1 MRASWALLLVAACVV
16 VYANGLTG
24 AFAYDDKAIVRDNLR
39 LRSVS
44 KVGELFTTQY
54 FGGPPGTGTAY
65 RPVLLLSFAV
75 QWWIHGGEPLAY
87 HAVNV
92 LLHAAATLLFAALL
106 LRLGAAPPLA
116 VGAALLFA
124 VHPIHVEAVT
134 GVVGRGET
142 LSAVLGFAFLLA
154 SLRFAHPATRRR
166 RWRWLLL
173 ALSLYALAVLTKE
186 SAAVAPAL
194 LMLCLMAR
202 DARPRELAARAGAAL
217 RRGLAVYAG
226 CAAVLAATFV
236 LRAHVLGGPLKAPGT
251 GIFALENPLA
261 PLAWPERV
269 RNACALFFRYLGR
282 MAFPLRLSADESAWS
297 IRLLAPHGVL
307 GWACAGLLG
316 GLALLSLWRLARGAE
331 TPGPHDRR
339 LAALGFLWLG
349 LASLPTSNLA
359 FPTGTIFAERLA
371 YWPSAGFC
379 LIAAAWILG
388 AARSLE
394 GADVPRSRLAVLAAC
409 ALLCGV
415 RTVIRNPVWNGD
427 EALFS
432 NMVRVSPE
440 SAKAHYD
447 FAYMSAEKGDLRTA
461 LAHYT
466 RATEIYPGYWD
477 AWAGRG
483 RMERELGDLAASE
496 AAYAES
502 LRLAPFA
509 ENGYFGVGMAKEG
522 LGDLA
527 GAERAYRD
535 GLRGHPQSLPLAF
548 RLALVLS
555 AEGRPGALHAFH
567 RALAIEPGSLPARTA
582 YADWLARAGRLK
594 EARAQIADVLRRGP
608 RYAPARA
615 LESKIQDPKSK
626 PD

>member
-1 MRASWALLLVAACVV
+1 MRLSWALFLAAACVV

-24 AFAYDDKAIVRDNLR
+24 AFTYDDKAIVRDNLR

-44 KVGELFTTQY
+44 RAGELFTTQY

-65 RPVLLLSFAV
+65 RPILLLSFAL
-75 QWWIHGGEPLAY
+75 QWWIHGGEPLAF
-87 HAVNV
+87 HSANV

-106 LRLGAAPPLA
+106 LRLGASPPLA
-116 VGAALLFA
+116 VGAGLLFA

-142 LSAVLGFAFLLA
+142 QSAVLGFAFLLA
-154 SLRFAHPATRRR
+154 SLRFVDARSRGRRG
-166 RWRWLLL
+166 RWLLL
-173 ALSLYALAVLTKE
+173 ALVAYALASLTKE

-202 DARPRELAARAGAAL
+202 DPETRGLSVARRAWNAL
-217 RRGLAVYAG
+217 RRGLPVYLG
-226 CAAVLAATFV
+226 SAAVLAATFV
-236 LRAHVLGGPLKAPGT
+236 VRARVLGGPLRAAGT

-261 PLAWPERV
+261 PLPWPERA
-269 RNACALFFRYLGR
+269 RNACDLFFRYLGR
-282 MAFPLRLSADESAWS
+282 MAFPLRLSSDESVWS
-297 IRLLAPHGVL
+297 IPLLPPRALL
-307 GWACAGLLG
+307 GWACAGLLC
-316 GLALLSLWRLARGAE
+316 LLVILSVGRLR
-331 TPGPHDRR
+331 DRSVP
-339 LAALGFLWLG
+339 AFGFLWLC
-349 LASLPTSNLA
+349 LASLPTANLA

-379 LIAAAWILG
+379 LIAAAWIVG
-388 AARSLE
+388 SARFL
-394 GADVPRSRLAVLAAC
+394 ADVTGARVAVLAAC
-409 ALLCGV
+409 ALAFSV
-415 RTVIRNPVWNGD
+415 RTVIRNPVWDGD

-432 NMVRVSPE
+432 NMVRVSPD

-466 RATEIYPGYWD
+466 RATQIYPGYWD

-483 RMERELGDLAASE
+483 RMERELGDFAASE

-509 ENGYFGVGMAKEG
+509 ENGYFGVGMARES
-522 LGDLA
+522 LGDLP

-582 YADWLARAGRLK
+582 YAEWLARAGRRD
-594 EARAQIADVLRRGP
+594 EARAQLAEVLRRGP
-608 RYAPARA
+608 KYEPALR
-615 LESKIQDPKSK
+615 LRSKLQDPKSK
-626 PD
+626 MD

>member
-1 MRASWALLLVAACVV
+1 MRLSWALFLAAACVV

-24 AFAYDDKAIVRDNLR
+24 AFTYDDKAIVRDNLR

-44 KVGELFTTQY
+44 RAGELFTTQY

-65 RPVLLLSFAV
+65 RPILLLSYAV
-75 QWWIHGGEPLAY
+75 QWWIHGGEPLAF

-92 LLHAAATLLFAALL
+92 LLHVAATLLFAALL

-116 VGAALLFA
+116 VGAGLLFA

-142 LSAVLGFAFLLA
+142 QSAVLGFAFLLA
-154 SLRFAHPATRRR
+154 SLRFVDAGPADRRR
-166 RWRWLLL
+166 RGRWLLL
-173 ALSLYALAVLTKE
+173 ALAAYALASLTKE

-194 LMLCLMAR
+194 LVLCLMAR
-202 DARPRELAARAGAAL
+202 DPETRGLLPRAWNAL
-217 RRGLAVYAG
+217 RRGLAVYLG

-236 LRAHVLGGPLKAPGT
+236 LRARVLGGPLRAAGT
-251 GIFALENPLA
+251 GIFPLENPLA
-261 PLAWPERV
+261 PLAWPERT
-269 RNACALFFRYLGR
+269 RNACALFFRYMGR
-282 MAFPLRLSADESAWS
+282 MAFPLRLSSDESAWS
-297 IRLLAPHGVL
+297 IPLLAPRDLL
-307 GWACAGLLG
+307 GWACAGLLCLL
-316 GLALLSLWRLARGAE
+316 LALSVWRLRARSVPAF
-331 TPGPHDRR
+331 
-339 LAALGFLWLG
+339 GFLWLCV
-349 LASLPTSNLA
+349 ASLPTANLA

-379 LIAAAWILG
+379 LIVAAWIVG
-388 AARSLE
+388 SARSL
-394 GADVPRSRLAVLAAC
+394 ADVAGARVAVLAAC
-409 ALLCGV
+409 ALAFSV
-415 RTVIRNPVWNGD
+415 RAVIRNPVWDSD

-432 NMVRVSPE
+432 NMVRVSPD

-447 FAYMSAEKGDLRTA
+447 FAYMSAEKGDARTA

-466 RATEIYPGYWD
+466 RATRIYPGYWD

-483 RMERELGDLAASE
+483 RMERDLGDFAASE

-509 ENGYFGVGMAKEG
+509 ENGYFGVGMAREG

-535 GLRGHPQSLPLAF
+535 GLRAHPQSLPLAF

-555 AEGRPGALHAFH
+555 AEGRPGALHEFH

-582 YADWLARAGRLK
+582 YAEWLARTGRL
-594 EARAQIADVLRRGP
+594 EESLAQLAEVLRRSP
-608 RYAPARA
+608 RYEPALR
-615 LESKIQDPKSK
+615 LRSKIQNPKAK
-626 PD
+626 MD

>member
-1 MRASWALLLVAACVV
+1 
-16 VYANGLTG
+16 
-24 AFAYDDKAIVRDNLR
+24 
-39 LRSVS
+39 
-44 KVGELFTTQY
+44 ELFTTQY

-92 LLHAAATLLFAALL
+92 LVHAAATLLFAALL
-106 LRLGAAPPLA
+106 LRMGAAPQLA

-142 LSAVLGFAFLLA
+142 QSAALGFAFLLA
-154 SLRFAHPATRRR
+154 SLRFSDPETRRR
-166 RWRWLLL
+166 RRRGRWLLL
-173 ALSLYALAVLTKE
+173 ALALYALAILTKE

-194 LMLCLMAR
+194 LMLCLMAS
-202 DARPRELAARAGAAL
+202 DPRPEGLAARAWAAL
-217 RRGLAVYAG
+217 RRGRAVYAG

-236 LRAHVLGGPLKAPGT
+236 LRSRVLGGPLKAAGT

-261 PLAWPERV
+261 PLASAERV
-269 RNACALFFRYLGR
+269 LNACALFFRYLGR

-297 IRLLAPHGVL
+297 IRPLAPHGAL
-307 GWACAGLLG
+307 GWACAGLLCV
-316 GLALLSLWRLARGAE
+316 LVLLSFWRLGTRSV
-331 TPGPHDRR
+331 
-339 LAALGFLWLG
+339 AASEPRNQGIAGFGFLWLG

-388 AARSLE
+388 AARPLE
-394 GADVPRSRLAVLAAC
+394 DAEVPRGRLALLAVC
-409 ALLCGV
+409 ALLLGV

-483 RMERELGDLAASE
+483 RMERELGDFAASE

-502 LRLAPFA
+502 VRLAPFA

-535 GLRGHPQSLPLAF
+535 GLRGHPQSLPLAL
-548 RLALVLS
+548 RLALVL
-555 AEGRPGALHAFH
+555 AGEQRPGAVHAFH

-582 YADWLARAGRLK
+582 YADWLARAGRRE
-594 EARAQIADVLRRGP
+594 EALAQIHETLRRSP
-608 RYAPARA
+608 RYEPALR
-615 LESKIQDPKSK
+615 LQSKIQNRKSRI
-626 PD
+626 D

>member
-1 MRASWALLLVAACVV
+1 
-16 VYANGLTG
+16 
-24 AFAYDDKAIVRDNLR
+24 
-39 LRSVS
+39 
-44 KVGELFTTQY
+44 
-54 FGGPPGTGTAY
+54 
-65 RPVLLLSFAV
+65 
-75 QWWIHGGEPLAY
+75 
-87 HAVNV
+87 
-92 LLHAAATLLFAALL
+92 
-106 LRLGAAPPLA
+106 
-116 VGAALLFA
+116 
-124 VHPIHVEAVT
+124 
-134 GVVGRGET
+134 
-142 LSAVLGFAFLLA
+142 A
-154 SLRFAHPATRRR
+154 SLRFAESETRRR

-173 ALSLYALAVLTKE
+173 ALALYALAILTKE
-186 SAAVAPAL
+186 SAAVAPGL

-202 DARPRELAARAGAAL
+202 GPQREGLAARVWAAL
-217 RRGLAVYAG
+217 RRGREVYAG
-226 CAAVLAATFV
+226 CAVVLAATFV
-236 LRAHVLGGPLKAPGT
+236 LRARVLGGPLKAART

-269 RNACALFFRYLGR
+269 RNACALFFRYVGR
-282 MAFPLRLSADESAWS
+282 MALPVRLSADESAWS

-307 GWACAGLLG
+307 GWACAGLLCA
-316 GLALLSLWRLARGAE
+316 LVLLSLWRLKSRSLPAF
-331 TPGPHDRR
+331 
-339 LAALGFLWLG
+339 GFLWLG
-349 LASLPTSNLA
+349 LASLPTANLA

-388 AARSLE
+388 AGRCLE
-394 GADVPRSRLAVLAAC
+394 DAEAEAGVSRPRLVLLAAC
-409 ALLCGV
+409 AVLLGV

-483 RMERELGDLAASE
+483 RMERELGDFAASE

-548 RLALVLS
+548 RLALLL
-555 AEGRPGALHAFH
+555 AGEGRPGA
-567 RALAIEPGSLPARTA
+567 
-582 YADWLARAGRLK
+582 
-594 EARAQIADVLRRGP
+594 
-608 RYAPARA
+608 
-615 LESKIQDPKSK
+615 
-626 PD
+626 

>member
-1 MRASWALLLVAACVV
+1 MRPSWALFLAAACVV

-44 KVGELFTTQY
+44 KVGELFATQY

-92 LLHAAATLLFAALL
+92 LLHAAATLLFASLL

-142 LSAVLGFAFLLA
+142 QSAALGFAFLLA
-154 SLRFAHPATRRR
+154 SLRFADPATRRSR
-166 RWRWLLL
+166 GRWLLL
-173 ALSLYALAVLTKE
+173 ALALYALAILTKE

-194 LMLCLMAR
+194 LMLCLVAR
-202 DARPRELAARAGAAL
+202 DPRPEGLAARAWAAL
-217 RRGLAVYAG
+217 RRGRAVYAG

-236 LRAHVLGGPLKAPGT
+236 LRARILGGPLKAAGT

-307 GWACAGLLG
+307 GWACAGLLCA
-316 GLALLSLWRLARGAE
+316 LVLLSLWSLKSRSLPAF
-331 TPGPHDRR
+331 
-339 LAALGFLWLG
+339 GFLWLG

-379 LIAAAWILG
+379 LVAAAWIVG
-388 AARSLE
+388 AGRSLE
-394 GADVPRSRLAVLAAC
+394 LAEVSRSRLVLLAAC
-409 ALLCGV
+409 ALLLGV

-427 EALFS
+427 EALFA

-483 RMERELGDLAASE
+483 RMEREMGDFAASE

-548 RLALVLS
+548 RLALVL
-555 AEGRPGALHAFH
+555 AGEGRPGAVHAFH

-582 YADWLARAGRLK
+582 YAEWLARAGRVA
-594 EARAQIADVLRRGP
+594 EAREQVAETLRRAP
-608 RYAPARA
+608 RYAPA
-615 LESKIQDPKSK
+615 LTLQSKIQNPRSK
-626 PD
+626 ID

>member
-1 MRASWALLLVAACVV
+1 MRASWALFLAAACVV
-16 VYANGLTG
+16 VYANGLAG
-24 AFAYDDKAIVRDNLR
+24 AFTYDDKAIVRDNLR

-44 KVGELFTTQY
+44 RVGELFTTQY

-65 RPVLLLSFAV
+65 RPILLLSFAV
-75 QWWIHGGEPLAY
+75 QWWIHGGEPLAF

-92 LLHAAATLLFAALL
+92 LMHAAATLLFAELL
-106 LRLGAAPPLA
+106 LRLGTGPPVA
-116 VGAALLFA
+116 VAAALLFA

-134 GVVGRGET
+134 GIVGRGET
-142 LSAVLGFAFLLA
+142 QSAVLGFAFLLA
-154 SLRFAHPATRRR
+154 SLRFVDSSGHRRR
-166 RWRWLLL
+166 GLWLVL
-173 ALSLYALAVLTKE
+173 AFAAYALALLTKE

-194 LMLCLMAR
+194 LGLVLVLR
-202 DARPRELAARAGAAL
+202 DSEPRGLVARARAAL
-217 RRGLAVYAG
+217 RRGLPVYGG
-226 CAAVLAATFV
+226 CAAILAATFL
-236 LRAHVLGGPLKAPGT
+236 LRARVLGGPLKSAGT

-261 PLAWPERV
+261 PLAWTERA
-269 RNACALFFRYLGR
+269 RNACVIFFRYLGR

-297 IRLLAPHGVL
+297 IPLLKPHELL
-307 GWACAGLLG
+307 GWVGPGLLCVLV
-316 GLALLSLWRLARGAE
+316 GLSVWRLR
-331 TPGPHDRR
+331 TRSVP
-339 LAALGFLWLG
+339 ALGFLWLG
-349 LASLPTSNLA
+349 LASLPTANLA

-379 LIAAAWILG
+379 MIAAAWIVG
-388 AARSLE
+388 SAHSPE
-394 GADVPRSRLAVLAAC
+394 EVSRSRRTVLAAC
-409 ALLCGV
+409 ALALSA

-427 EALFS
+427 EALFA
-432 NMVRVSPE
+432 NMVRVSPD

-447 FAYMSAEKGDLRTA
+447 FAYMSAEKGDTRTA

-466 RATEIYPGYWD
+466 RATQIYPGYWD

-509 ENGYFGVGMAKEG
+509 ENGYFGFGMAREG
-522 LGDLA
+522 RGDLA

-555 AEGRPGALHAFH
+555 AEGRPGAVHAFH

-582 YADWLARAGRLK
+582 YAEWLARAGRRE
-594 EARAQIADVLRRGP
+594 EARAQIADVLRRSP
-608 RYAPARA
+608 KYEPALR
-615 LESKIQDPKSK
+615 LQSKIQNPKSK
-626 PD
+626 MD